1 MGTSDKHFQL
11 LETQDD
17 HDKSFSQLT
26 REEVIE
32 TAKTIAKAAIP
43 NIFTSVGF
51 LLKDVISMY
60 FVGHLNNALLFA
72 AFGFGMTWFNGFAGA
87 IVFGCAAGFGTLAAQ
102 AFGAKNY
109 RKLGILYQ
117 RMFVVAAISIIFMWI
132 FLAMTES
139 ILLKMGYEA
148 NLAVE
153 VASFV
158 KSLWLNL
165 VFYTILEV
173 TKYYLVAQ
181 NIFNISAYI
190 LIFTSFI
197 HLFWCHLFTNVFD
210 MKLTGLAIARTI
222 TDATSAALLILY
234 IKIKNPNPESWIP
247 WQPECVKD
255 LWNFTKELLSHG
267 SSIYIEWITFE
278 ISTLM
283 MAYLNNVVVLAA
295 YTACLNLTFLNFT
308 LTFGF
313 TIATSTLVGNA
324 VGEGAAN
331 KARKLA
337 WIGLGMI
344 LTLVAILDLCLLTF
358 RHTVATFYTD
368 EISVQEVTATMFA
381 LYFFGMPLDIGS
393 NTLGYFLRATGQ
405 DKFVLR
411 SFLISYYMIGLV
423 SCFFLGLVFG
433 LGFYG
438 IWFGLIAGFYVMFAL
453 NIRRMYYLDWQVEVK
468 NVSNNMKAET
478 GPSSPE
484 VKQFEMM

>member
-1 MGTSDKHFQL
+1 MDYQS
-11 LETQDD
+11 LETN
-17 HDKSFSQLT
+17 HDKSFSKLT
-26 REEVIE
+26 REDFID

-60 FVGHLNNALLFA
+60 FAGHLNNALLFA

-87 IVFGCAAGFGTLAAQ
+87 IIFGFAAGFGTLASQ

-117 RMFVVAAISIIFMWI
+117 KMFVISAISIVLMWI

-139 ILLKMGYEA
+139 ILLGMGYES
-148 NLAVE
+148 NLARE
-153 VASFV
+153 VATFV
-158 KSLWLNL
+158 KALWLNL
-165 VFYTILEV
+165 VFYTIMEI

-190 LIFTSFI
+190 LIFTSI
-197 HLFWCHLFTNVFD
+197 LHLYWCHLFTNVFGWE
-210 MKLTGLAIARTI
+210 LTGLAYARTL
-222 TDATSAALLILY
+222 TDATSAALILLY

-247 WQPECVKD
+247 WDPECLQN
-255 LWNFTKELLSHG
+255 LWSFTKELLSHG

-283 MAYLNNVVVLAA
+283 MAKLNDVVVLAA
-295 YTACLNLTFLNFT
+295 YAATLNLTFLNFT
-308 LTFGF
+308 LSFGF
-313 TIATSTLVGNA
+313 TIATSTLVANA

-331 KARKLA
+331 KARRFA

-344 LTLVAILDLCLLTF
+344 LGIVMVLDMCLLTF
-358 RHTVATFYTD
+358 RHTVATFYTE
-368 EISVQEVTATMFA
+368 EIAVQQVTATMFA
-381 LYFFGMPLDIGS
+381 LYCLGMPLDIGS

-423 SCFFLGLVFG
+423 GCLFFG
-433 LGFYG
+433 LIFKFGYYG
-438 IWFGLIAGFYVMFAL
+438 IWLSLIAGFYVMFTL
-453 NIRRMYYLDWQVEVK
+453 NIRKMYYLDWQVEVK

-478 GPSSPE
+478 TVSSPDGKY
-484 VKQFEMM
+484 VEMCNW